1 MPDLIIAASTA
12 RTLTEIKQKELANRY
27 QETNEFKHIM
37 LAIDAASR
45 RGESAVSFKHRSIFN
60 DGYDRIACDLILKE
74 LGYETADG
82 LMYNIY
88 W

>member
-1 MPDLIIAASTA
+1 MADLIINAKTA
-12 RTLTEIKQKELANRY
+12 KQITIAKQQELMAEYKQRS
-27 QETNEFKHIM
+27 EFKDIM

-45 RGESAVSFKHRSIFN
+45 RGESAVSFKHKSIFK
-60 DGYDRIACDLILKE
+60 DGYDRLACDFILKE

-82 LMYNIY
+82 LMYNVY